1 MAKKIT
7 EDQRK
12 IQLNALLK
20 GKTTR
25 QAGQEA
31 GTSHV
36 INEELLTEAYKLKKA
51 IREDFSKDA
60 AERIKELAKS
70 MLSVVER
77 AVYKLDDNTLS
88 QCSGP
93 QLALIAG
100 IATDKMQLL
109 TGGATENVQISAGP
123 KSDDFLKKLQAKSR
137 RIESAKITEAETITD
152 NIITDISKNSLN
164 NE

>member
-7 EDQRK
+7 EVQRK
-12 IQLNALLK
+12 IQLNALLE

-36 INEELLTEAYKLKKA
+36 INEELLAEAYKLKKA
-51 IREDFSKDA
+51 IREDFSQDA
-60 AERIKELAKS
+60 GERIKELAKS

-77 AVYKLDDNTLS
+77 AVDKLDDNTLS
-88 QCSGP
+88 ECSGP

-123 KSDDFLKKLQAKSR
+123 TADDFLKRLQAKSR
-137 RIESAKITEAETITD
+137 KVIEAEIVTKPPT
-152 NIITDISKNSLN
+152 
-164 NE
+164 EE